1 MQNPE
6 IITKLA
12 LDPTLYVESMLKVEP
27 DKWQKKVLDSL
38 LTDDKISIKSGHG
51 TGKTALL
58 SWVIL
63 WWLSCRLPCKIAVT
77 ANTSNQL
84 SDILWSEI
92 SKWHRN
98 LPQGF
103 KDLFEFKSDKINL
116 VGVKGTSII
125 VNKKA
130 TDTINGG
137 HAEVKGTGI
146 AAAGD
151 A

>member
-1 MQNPE
+1 MQNSE

-27 DKWQKKVLDSL
+27 DTWQKKVLDSL

-84 SDILWSEI
+84 SDILW
-92 SKWHRN
+92 
-98 LPQGF
+98 
-103 KDLFEFKSDKINL
+103 
-116 VGVKGTSII
+116 
-125 VNKKA
+125 
-130 TDTINGG
+130 
-137 HAEVKGTGI
+137 
-146 AAAGD
+146 
-151 A
+151 